1 MAAFSPAFSPT
12 GFFAGVVVDPTT
24 GLTRIIS
31 EAVGTFL
38 EAQLNRASVE
48 VIEAS
53 DATKLTRIAAE
64 VVQEFPATLV
74 PLTRAVVEVVQQ
86 DAFAPPSITAEVQRV
101 VAEVLGYAA
110 EYLGKHAVLTRAVL
124 EVITS
129 TVLRHRGFGLPD
141 VAVDAVT
148 IAYSIDLE
156 LTQPGFWGLQGASG
170 DGYSLTWASA
180 SPSTITETWRNGAT
194 VVTNTFAAPSGR
206 LVRRFTAPTAAAGVQ
221 FVDLASLR
229 PDDRAGS
236 GVLQELMVWDRQL
249 TTAEATRI
257 DAYLTCKWVTV
268 ACSPQITAPF
278 PACVS

>member
-1 MAAFSPAFSPT
+1 MSGFSHAGFSSAGFSAA
-12 GFFAGVVVDPTT
+12 DITT
-24 GLTRIIS
+24 GLQRVIA
-31 EAVGTFL
+31 EAVGTYL
-38 EAQLNRASVE
+38 EARLDRVSVE
-48 VIEAS
+48 AIEAAN
-53 DATKLTRIAAE
+53 ATVLTRIAAE
-64 VVQEFPATLV
+64 VLQEFPATLV
-74 PLTRAVVEVVQQ
+74 PLTRVVAEVIQQ
-86 DAFAPPSITAEVQRV
+86 DAFVPPNISSEVQRV
-101 VAEVLGYAA
+101 VAEVIGYAA
-110 EYLGKHAVLTRAVL
+110 EYVGKHVPLTRAVL

-129 TVLRHRGFGLPD
+129 TVLRHRGLGLPD

-156 LTQPGFWGLQGASG
+156 LTQPGFWGLQGANG

-180 SPSTITETWRNGAT
+180 SPATITETWRNGAT

-206 LVRRFTAPTAAAGVQ
+206 LVRRFTSPAASAGVQ
-221 FVDLASLR
+221 FIDLASLR

-249 TTAEATRI
+249 SGPEATRI

>member
-12 GFFAGVVVDPTT
+12 GFYAGVPLDITT
-24 GLTRIIS
+24 GLSRVVA
-31 EAVGTFL
+31 EAVGSFL
-38 EAQLNRASVE
+38 ETQLTRVAGESIE
-48 VIEAS
+48 VANV
-53 DATKLTRIAAE
+53 TTLNRIAAE
-64 VVQEFPATLV
+64 VLQEFPLTLV
-74 PLTRAVVEVVQQ
+74 PLTRAVAEVIQQ
-86 DAFAPPSITAEVQRV
+86 DAFAPPVITSEVQRV

-110 EYLGKHAVLTRAVL
+110 EFVGKNVVLTRQVL
-124 EVITS
+124 EVIAS
-129 TVLRHRGFGLPD
+129 SVLRHRGLGLPD

-156 LTQPGFWGLQGASG
+156 LTQSGFWGLQGASG

-206 LVRRFTAPTAAAGVQ
+206 LVRRFTAPAATAGVQ
-221 FVDLASLR
+221 FIDLASLR

-249 TTAEATRI
+249 SGPEATRI